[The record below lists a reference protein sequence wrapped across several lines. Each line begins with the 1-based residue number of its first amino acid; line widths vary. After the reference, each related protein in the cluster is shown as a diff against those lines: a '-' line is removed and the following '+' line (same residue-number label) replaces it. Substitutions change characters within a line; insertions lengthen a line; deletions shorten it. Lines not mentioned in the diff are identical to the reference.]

1 MPKLVLK
8 FNQAVIKEY
17 PIKKP
22 VVTVGRKPDNDI
34 VVDNPAVSSHHCK
47 ISLVGEAFYVEDL
60 DSTNGTYLNDKRIVK
75 AGLKNEDVV
84 GLATKHMLVFI
95 DEKPVMAKKED
106 GPAIEPTIMIT
117 PKQAEEVRTGGINAN
132 AGGGLGPVGAP
143 VAEKIGTIR
152 VLKGVVDKVDH
163 ELSGISTYIGN
174 SDRVQIRIKGGG
186 FFSAAPEVAA
196 SIHRRPEGY
205 FLVAV
210 NAFYPVVNGSKV
222 SGQLQ
227 LKDGDIIECGSTTM
241 QFFMR
246 RPGEG
251 ASA

>member
-8 FNQAVIKEY
+8 FNAAVIKEY

-47 ISLVGEAFYVEDL
+47 ISLVGDAFYVEDL

-75 AGLKNEDVV
+75 AGLKNDDVV
-84 GLATKHMLVFI
+84 GLATKHMLVFV
-95 DEKPVMAKKED
+95 DEKAAMAKKDD
-106 GPAIEPTIMIT
+106 GPAIEPTIVVS
-117 PKQAEEVRTGGINAN
+117 PQRAAEIAERASGGP
-132 AGGGLGPVGAP
+132 GFGPVGAP

-152 VLKGVVDKVDH
+152 VLKGVVDKVDF
-163 ELSGISTYIGN
+163 ELSAISTYIGN

-186 FFSAAPEVAA
+186 FFSAAPEVAC

-210 NAFYPVVNGSKV
+210 KDGYPVVNGSKV
-222 SGQLQ
+222 SGQIQ
-227 LKDGDIIECGSTTM
+227 LKDGDIIECGATTM

-246 RPGEG
+246 RPGDNS
-251 ASA
+251 SA

>member
-8 FNQAVIKEY
+8 FNAAVIKEF
-17 PIKKP
+17 PIRKP

-47 ISLVGEAFYVEDL
+47 ISLVGEEFFVEDL

-84 GLATKHMLVFI
+84 GLATKHMLVFV
-95 DEKPVMAKKED
+95 DEKAMVKKDE
-106 GPAIEPTIMIT
+106 GPAIEPTIVVS
-117 PKQAEEVRTGGINAN
+117 PQRAAEISDRA
-132 AGGGLGPVGAP
+132 AGGPVPMAP

-174 SDRVQIRIKGGG
+174 SDRVQIRVKGGG
-186 FFSAAPEVAA
+186 FFSAAPEVAC

-210 NAFYPVVNGSKV
+210 KDGYPVVNGQKI
-222 SGQLQ
+222 SGQIQ

-246 RPGEG
+246 RPGENPPQ
-251 ASA
+251 A